1 VKLNREQFL
10 AAAMMIGALN
20 AAACKQ
26 SSSSSSPEGTKDT
39 AGAETAPQATAEGAP
54 PPAAEG
60 GPVPTAE
67 GPARPI
73 PTAEGPQ
80 IPGVAVLPLPQ
91 PLATAVPAASAVSK
105 EAVRRMQGV
114 LDPSL
119 APIPVPGR

>member
-26 SSSSSSPEGTKDT
+26 SSSSPDGTKNT
-39 AGAETAPQATAEGAP
+39 ARAETAPAATAEGAP

-60 GPVPTAE
+60 APPPAAEAPPV
-67 GPARPI
+67 

-80 IPGVAVLPLPQ
+80 IPGVAGLPLPLPLPL
-91 PLATAVPAASAVSK
+91 PLATAVPAASAVTGK
-105 EAVRRMQGV
+105 AVKRVQEILPG
-114 LDPSL
+114 LP
-119 APIPVPGR
+119 PVPTPGR